1 MAPRHRELFGKDC
14 FGGMPRPARE
24 TRALPNLLSSG
35 PHGFVTG
42 SLDCARDDGYLSD
55 VQTDLFGSSTR
66 VLTVAE
72 LTRAIRG
79 ALETRFGAVWVQGE
93 ISNYKQHPSGHQ
105 YFTLK
110 DSRAQIAC
118 VIFRNAPLSL
128 RQPLADGAQVQVY
141 GSVSVFEARGQ
152 YQLSVEIVQPRGLG
166 LLQAKFEALKRKLEA
181 EGLFDPGRKKPLP
194 QFPKRIGIVT
204 SRSGAAIR
212 DILNILRRRARGV
225 EILIN
230 PVRVQGIGAAMEI
243 ASAINEF
250 SNPSAIWPPL
260 DVIVLAR
267 GGGSLEDLWEFNE
280 EIVAR
285 AIAAAVVPIVSAVGH
300 EIDFTIADFVADLRA
315 PTPSAAAEL
324 IVPAAIEL
332 ERRVN
337 ELALCLYRCW
347 RNFLVREQTRL
358 RLFTERAVAR
368 ELLSRIQ
375 EGKQTLD
382 WRRATLQRN
391 ATAIFGNWRNR
402 LLENAAAL
410 RRHDPSREII
420 LRRSRFTEF
429 ARRLVTCPPHLL
441 NATRKRFE
449 RAEKI
454 LAVLGPDATLRRGYS
469 MTMDATGNLV
479 RSVTQVKRSD
489 RIRTRVTDGAIE
501 SDVV

>member
-35 PHGFVTG
+35 PYGFVTG

-181 EGLFDPGRKKPLP
+181 EGLFDPGRK
-194 QFPKRIGIVT
+194 
-204 SRSGAAIR
+204 
-212 DILNILRRRARGV
+212 
-225 EILIN
+225 
-230 PVRVQGIGAAMEI
+230 
-243 ASAINEF
+243 
-250 SNPSAIWPPL
+250 
-260 DVIVLAR
+260 
-267 GGGSLEDLWEFNE
+267 
-280 EIVAR
+280 
-285 AIAAAVVPIVSAVGH
+285 
-300 EIDFTIADFVADLRA
+300 
-315 PTPSAAAEL
+315 
-324 IVPAAIEL
+324 
-332 ERRVN
+332 
-337 ELALCLYRCW
+337 
-347 RNFLVREQTRL
+347 
-358 RLFTERAVAR
+358 
-368 ELLSRIQ
+368 
-375 EGKQTLD
+375 
-382 WRRATLQRN
+382 
-391 ATAIFGNWRNR
+391 
-402 LLENAAAL
+402 
-410 RRHDPSREII
+410 
-420 LRRSRFTEF
+420 
-429 ARRLVTCPPHLL
+429 
-441 NATRKRFE
+441 
-449 RAEKI
+449 
-454 LAVLGPDATLRRGYS
+454 
-469 MTMDATGNLV
+469 
-479 RSVTQVKRSD
+479 
-489 RIRTRVTDGAIE
+489 
-501 SDVV
+501 